1 VKKVIDK
8 ITKDDALVRLKRIE
22 GQVRGLQKMIEEE
35 RYCIDVINQVA
46 AVSKALEQVGLVVMR
61 RHLESC
67 VAESMRANKT
77 NGKIKELISAV
88 EQFIK

>member
-1 VKKVIDK
+1 MIDR
-8 ITKDDALVRLKRIE
+8 ITKDEAMVRLKRIE
-22 GQVRGLQKMIEEE
+22 GQVKGIQKMVEEK
-35 RYCIDVINQVA
+35 RYCIDIINQVT
-46 AVSKALEQVGLVVMR
+46 AVSKALEHVGLIVMK

-67 VAESMRANKT
+67 VADSIRASKT